1 MRMALSE
8 EVILQQ
14 INVLTKKTSENPNMT
29 YKSVP
34 ALNTG
39 LDPTYFSGND
49 TKVVNAI
56 NKIAKETAALNLAV
70 VAAIKRIN
78 EIISDTGSETN
89 REVWEKVQ
97 ELMEA
102 DNILEGMQN
111 LLEGKLQDKVLNLHP
126 ADEGKIL
133 SVTTNKNGEL
143 EVKPVSVDSL
153 TVEVGAYDV
162 AYLNRDLN
170 GVTNI
175 GEAIDVICENR
186 IDNITMSND
195 FMSIM
200 SPDNKEL
207 ASVPMMNDN
216 DIMNIISS
224 LDME

>member
-1 MRMALSE
+1 MAMTE
-8 EVILQQ
+8 EELLLQMNILAS
-14 INVLTKKTSENPNMT
+14 KTSDNPNMT

-126 ADEGKIL
+126 ADEGKVL

-224 LDME
+224 LDIE